1 MKELRSIIVDDDA
14 LSREVLRKCISQHQS
29 LKLVGSYHN
38 ALEAKMA
45 LASKELDL
53 VFLDVEM
60 PEMTGFELLDSYKNV
75 PQVIMVT
82 SKKQYAFDA
91 FRYDVTDFLA
101 KPIDNERFEKSVE
114 RALFY
119 SQNLAQ
125 SATENHSI
133 MIKSDG
139 VLIKVNTNNIDY
151 VEAMGDYIKVVVG
164 EKNHVVHS
172 TMKAFMAQLPDAFL
186 RVHKSYIV
194 NLDKVVEMDDTHLIG
209 DYFQFTG
216 KPLLQNDVRSRF
228 KSGDTNANSSSEEV

>member
-14 LSREVLRKCISQHQS
+14 LSREVLRKCISQHKS

-38 ALEAKMA
+38 AIEAKMA
-45 LASKELDL
+45 LATKDLDL

-75 PQVIMVT
+75 PQVVMVT

-91 FRYDVTDFLA
+91 FKYDVTDFLA
-101 KPIDNERFEKSVE
+101 KPIDQERFNQAID

-119 SQNLAQ
+119 AQNLSKSNSEQ
-125 SATENHSI
+125 HTI

-139 VLIKVNTNNIDY
+139 VLIKLNTDNIDY

-164 EKNHVVHS
+164 ADSHVVHS

-209 DYFQFTG
+209 DYFNLPVSRSY
-216 KPLLQNDVRSRF
+216 KNDVRSKF
-228 KSGDTNANSSSEEV
+228 KSTD